1 MAKELVE
8 LVLTAFLGAS
18 LIAAVT
24 VTAAVLAGRRA
35 LARVRR
41 SRRATMSGLRVRS
54 LAATPGS
61 RGELAAARLRLHTS
75 LLHTERVLRAGSAGP
90 DYDELLAGL
99 QQQSEHLDTRLA
111 LLEREP
117 DAALRQ
123 ALAAGLLA
131 RVDEIVADTAMLR
144 RIAYGF
150 AGRALTDSDP
160 LVADLRDRI
169 AGLLTAMRDL
179 RVAP

>member
-1 MAKELVE
+1 VGKELVE
-8 LVLTAFLGAS
+8 LMLTAFLGAS
-18 LIAAVT
+18 LVAGVT
-24 VTAAVLAGRRA
+24 VTVAVLAGRRA

-41 SRRATMSGLRVRS
+41 SRRATVSGLRLRS
-54 LAATPGS
+54 VAARPGS
-61 RGELAAARLRLHTS
+61 RGELAAARLRLHTC

-90 DYDELLAGL
+90 DYNELLIGL
-99 QQQSEHLDTRLA
+99 QQQSDFLDTRLA

-117 DAALRQ
+117 DVALRQ
-123 ALAAGLLA
+123 ALSAGLLT
-131 RVDEIVADTAMLR
+131 RVDELVGDAAMLR

-150 AGRALTDSDP
+150 AGRSLTDADP